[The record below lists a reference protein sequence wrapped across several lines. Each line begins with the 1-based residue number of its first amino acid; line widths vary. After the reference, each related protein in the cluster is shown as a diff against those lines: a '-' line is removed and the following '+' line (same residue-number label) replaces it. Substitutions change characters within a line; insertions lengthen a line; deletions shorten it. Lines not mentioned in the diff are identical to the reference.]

1 MWYRWLAVA
10 VIGLHLGY
18 LTYLVA
24 GGYLA
29 WRWPRTFALHL
40 VAVTWG
46 FLIIATEAPC
56 PLTWLQNTLRVRGSQ
71 RELDMSFVDTYVRGV
86 FYPAGHET
94 TARGLLAVVI
104 AVSWLRLMRAQAPA
118 AVPR

>member
-1 MWYRWLAVA
+1 MGYRWLAVA

-18 LTYLVA
+18 LAYLVA

-40 VAVTWG
+40 IAVAWG
-46 FLIIATEAPC
+46 LLIIATKAPC
-56 PLTWLQNTLRVRGSQ
+56 PVTWLQNTLRARGGQ
-71 RELDMSFVDTYVRGV
+71 RALDMSFVDTYVRGV

-94 TARGLLAVVI
+94 ATRALVAVVI
-104 AVSWLRLMRAQAPA
+104 AVSWLRLMRAQVPG